1 MIKKITL
8 DKKDFFNGFI
18 IASSSL
24 ISPIS
29 FLILTPIF
37 INYLGLEKYGVWI
50 LIFSL
55 SNFLR
60 ISTFGIDTS
69 ITHFVAKNSSY
80 KKKKIFINNNFLILF
95 FLFGL
100 AFFFLFFL
108 IQISNHIPFFKN
120 NDNYEII
127 KNSITFAII
136 FTFINIYQNN
146 LYSIMNGLEK
156 FNVSFFLTLISKII
170 ILILQIFLL
179 ISGFQIKE
187 ILLFSSIILLFITI
201 LETFYI
207 NLYYINFFNF
217 FFKKIDLKISKI
229 IFDYTKYISISSVI
243 SILNSNVDKLFVTH
257 ILGLKNL
264 VYYSISYSIFQ
275 LIHTLYGSFFK
286 WMIPKISKFN
296 KLNMKV
302 FFNKLNLVIIIL
314 AILSL
319 LIIKL
324 ISPLIL
330 SLWLDKNYNVILI
343 SYIDLFLII
352 NFIFVLSI
360 PINNFLISLELTK
373 NLYYFNLINFIL
385 FAFFMIILGN
395 IFDVYGIII
404 ARLAMIFALIYGYK
418 KIIKILK

>member
-1 MIKKITL
+1 
-8 DKKDFFNGFI
+8 
-18 IASSSL
+18 
-24 ISPIS
+24 
-29 FLILTPIF
+29 
-37 INYLGLEKYGVWI
+37 
-50 LIFSL
+50 
-55 SNFLR
+55 
-60 ISTFGIDTS
+60 
-69 ITHFVAKNSSY
+69 
-80 KKKKIFINNNFLILF
+80 
-95 FLFGL
+95 
-100 AFFFLFFL
+100 
-108 IQISNHIPFFKN
+108 
-120 NDNYEII
+120 
-127 KNSITFAII
+127 
-136 FTFINIYQNN
+136 
-146 LYSIMNGLEK
+146 
-156 FNVSFFLTLISKII
+156 LTLISKII

>member
-108 IQISNHIPFFKN
+108 IQISNYIPFFKN